1 VSGERLLEF
10 AGAVSA
16 FGMVGFWVGAF
27 LGQNIPE
34 LALLIWLMSLVVALP
49 LSYWLVYRRGR

>member
-1 VSGERLLEF
+1 
-10 AGAVSA
+10 
-16 FGMVGFWVGAF
+16 MVGFWVGAF